1 MSWNHVNHQYYRLLK
16 FKHILQ
22 ALEEEGHNPEEFI
35 FESANTP
42 KKGIASKANDSKIS
56 SFSMKC
62 CIKNTY
68 WNEKELK
75 KDYYVNFQNQREKM
89 KQERR

>member
-1 MSWNHVNHQYYRLLK
+1 M
-16 FKHILQ
+16 
-22 ALEEEGHNPEEFI
+22 EEEGHNPEEFN

-56 SFSMKC
+56 SFCMKC

-75 KDYYVNFQNQREKM
+75 KRLLCQFSESEGKDETREKVN
-89 KQERR
+89 